1 MQEQILKSTYAS
13 FQHGAIRS
21 DGKLFVTDSE
31 VSFEPFGKT
40 LSLGPYKLQ
49 RQSIAKVE
57 QCMGKAGGIMPI
69 TSDAICITLSN
80 NDRYE
85 FILAN
90 PKEWIACLGY

>member
-31 VSFEPFGKT
+31 VSFEPFGKV
-40 LSLGPYKLQ
+40 LSLGPYKLN
-49 RQSIAKVE
+49 RHSIAKVE
-57 QCMGKAGGIMPI
+57 RCTGKAGGIMPI
-69 TSDAICITLSN
+69 TSDAIRITLSN
-80 NDRYE
+80 NDSYE

>member
-13 FQHGAIRS
+13 FQNGAIRS
-21 DGKLFVTDSE
+21 EGKLIVTDTE
-31 VSFEPFGKT
+31 VSFDPFSEA
-40 LSLGPYKLQ
+40 LSLGPYKLD

-57 QCMGKAGGIMPI
+57 QCMGMAGGILPI
-69 TSDAICITLSN
+69 TSDAIRITLSN
-80 NDRYE
+80 NDSYE